1 MARPDHI
8 GTPAETAHSIDRM
21 AKFQPTWTE
30 EQKAAIREAHS
41 RHGMSGDAIH
51 EACNTGTLP
60 GIGAR
65 LEPFPIALATV
76 RGYITAY
83 RREQRLMD
91 EAAADPAAILHK
103 EAQALALA
111 FQRMRQ
117 RMTRDQSTL
126 TPEQVT
132 ALAKAGRE
140 LHGLLKGLDPKPPRN
155 GAERGI
161 ETPQTGSAGAPHAG
175 ASEREPDFLDALANG
190 SSKRRT

>member
-1 MARPDHI
+1 M
-8 GTPAETAHSIDRM
+8 S
-21 AKFQPTWTE
+21 KFQAVWTE
-30 EQKAAIREAHS
+30 EQKAAIVEAHS

-60 GIGAR
+60 GLGAR

-76 RGYITAY
+76 RGYITEY
-83 RREQRLMD
+83 RREQRLLD
-91 EAAADPAAILHK
+91 EAAADPTAILHK

-132 ALAKAGRE
+132 ALAKAGKE
-140 LHGLLKGLDPKPPRN
+140 LHGLLKGLSPEPKRN
-155 GAERGI
+155 GGEKGV
-161 ETPQTGSAGAPHAG
+161 ETPQTGGAGDAHT
-175 ASEREPDFLDALANG
+175 RDPDFLDALANG
-190 SSKRRT
+190 SSQRRA